1 MRIILIDKD
10 SGYIWGDSAD
20 LDGGIF
26 QLTESDWD
34 QIGPRYPTADDWAL
48 AFARALDTSL
58 GEHGRTYVMQS
69 PDAARNGVSGYMAYR
84 ADVGGSDA
92 VATIFDGQSR
102 EVIEAVER
110 DCEQIGFIAC
120 S

>member
-48 AFARALDTSL
+48 AFARA
-58 GEHGRTYVMQS
+58 R
-69 PDAARNGVSGYMAYR
+69 R
-84 ADVGGSDA
+84 
-92 VATIFDGQSR
+92 IFG
-102 EVIEAVER
+102 
-110 DCEQIGFIAC
+110 
-120 S
+120 